1 LRKALRADE
10 ERIATLLVSVFD
22 SEEDLA
28 LSLEG
33 DAAQSFIDVVQNAL
47 DRGFL
52 MDPQNSRRARRI
64 IRKLSEVSDN
74 LPSSLFITGVTGR
87 EEYPTSGGG
96 FADIYRSTYNNQTV
110 ALKHIRHFLRGAD
123 VRRTRLKF
131 CREALVWKDLDHPH
145 ILPFI
150 GIDRD
155 SFPSSVCM
163 VSLWMENGTVVN
175 YIENYGYANVD
186 KLLAEIAQG
195 LGYLHSRNIVHG
207 DLRGANILI
216 NENWSACV
224 ADFGLGSFTDAT

>member
-1 LRKALRADE
+1 LRADE

-33 DAAQSFIDVVQNAL
+33 DAAQIFIDVVQNVGSLHRRPCCLHVIKSFNCIQAL

-74 LPSSLFITGVTGR
+74 LPSSLYITGVTGR

-123 VRRTRLKF
+123 VRRTRL
-131 CREALVWKDLDHPH
+131 
-145 ILPFI
+145 
-150 GIDRD
+150 
-155 SFPSSVCM
+155 
-163 VSLWMENGTVVN
+163 VSLAFA
-175 YIENYGYANVD
+175 IA
-186 KLLAEIAQG
+186 LAD
-195 LGYLHSRNIVHG
+195 N
-207 DLRGANILI
+207 
-216 NENWSACV
+216 
-224 ADFGLGSFTDAT
+224 

>member
-74 LPSSLFITGVTGR
+74 LPSSLYITGVTGS
-87 EEYPTSGGG
+87 EEHPTYGGG
-96 FADIYRSTYNNQTV
+96 FADIYRSTY
-110 ALKHIRHFLRGAD
+110 
-123 VRRTRLKF
+123 
-131 CREALVWKDLDHPH
+131 
-145 ILPFI
+145 
-150 GIDRD
+150 
-155 SFPSSVCM
+155 
-163 VSLWMENGTVVN
+163 
-175 YIENYGYANVD
+175 
-186 KLLAEIAQG
+186 
-195 LGYLHSRNIVHG
+195 
-207 DLRGANILI
+207 
-216 NENWSACV
+216 
-224 ADFGLGSFTDAT
+224 